1 MLILLAPKR
10 PFASNTEKST
20 LNLAGQ
26 ARMEGSAPLS
36 IPGWR
41 GLDQIAWMKGSALL
55 PSGMEELPGHVA
67 HKLKLNFPGKRARPR
82 PAG

>member
-10 PFASNTEKST
+10 LFASNPEKSA

-26 ARMEGSAPLS
+26 DGGIHSPLS
-36 IPGWR
+36 IPEWR
-41 GLDQIAWMKGSALL
+41 VLDQIAWMKGSALL
-55 PSGMEELPGHVA
+55 PRGVEELPGHVA
-67 HKLKLNFPGKRARPR
+67 HKLKLNFPGKRARTQ